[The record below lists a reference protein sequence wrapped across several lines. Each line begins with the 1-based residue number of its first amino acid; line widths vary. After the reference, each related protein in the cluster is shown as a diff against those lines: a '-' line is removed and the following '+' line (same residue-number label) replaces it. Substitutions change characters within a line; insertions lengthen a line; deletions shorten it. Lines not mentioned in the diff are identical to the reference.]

1 MRFAA
6 AAFEVGSF
14 GVLALNEGFSGM
26 FGSEGGHQD
35 SILGLYLAGVVGRPF
50 FEVVAQ
56 VSGAA
61 SGTSEAPALEGSPPS
76 RITVLCIAASRR
88 TKAWA

>member
-50 FEVVAQ
+50 FEVVA
-56 VSGAA
+56 
-61 SGTSEAPALEGSPPS
+61 
-76 RITVLCIAASRR
+76 
-88 TKAWA
+88 